1 MHFAACY
8 FGGYHGDKVRLT
20 LLALL
25 ALSMPE
31 YKLCDP
37 DGFPGLRGFI
47 ASQYSRPPAI
57 LTHFLKT
64 VAFWFHSHC

>member
-1 MHFAACY
+1 M
-8 FGGYHGDKVRLT
+8 RLT
-20 LLALL
+20 FLALL

-31 YKLCDP
+31 YTLCDQ

-57 LTHFLKT
+57 LAHFLKT
-64 VAFWFHSHC
+64 AVP